1 MLGQLDSQNRE
12 RVIAYG
18 GRALRPAEQ
27 KWDISDR
34 ESLALIEVIKAYHV
48 YLANK
53 TVTVYTDSMA
63 VRWLKETPVTTL
75 TGRRARW
82 RYSCKCMTLQE
93 RIKEYKC
100 SCFKHAAI

>member
-82 RYSCKCMTLQE
+82 AVFMQMYDYTRKDQ
-93 RIKEYKC
+93 RIQMLML
-100 SCFKHAAI
+100 